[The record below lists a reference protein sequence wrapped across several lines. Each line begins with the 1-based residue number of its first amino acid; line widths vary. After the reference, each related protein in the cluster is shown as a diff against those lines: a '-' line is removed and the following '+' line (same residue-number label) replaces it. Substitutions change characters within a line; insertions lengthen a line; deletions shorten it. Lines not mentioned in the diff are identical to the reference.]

1 MPPWHGQRVERFVQY
16 PPGAP
21 HVSKNDAWTPLGIN
35 RASLS
40 HGGPGDFQIS
50 QVELRPDKD
59 LEARHAGALLE
70 GVEAEDLDDGADDN
84 SRDQALSLRAQA
96 GDDEILAAATG
107 PNSFSVSL

>member
-1 MPPWHGQRVERFVQY
+1 MVNVLSALFNTHLVRHMCRRTMPGHLWESTELP
-16 PPGAP
+16 
-21 HVSKNDAWTPLGIN
+21 
-35 RASLS
+35 LS

-59 LEARHAGALLE
+59 LEARHAVALLE